1 MAKTILILAANPSD
15 THRLRLDQEVRDIQ
29 AGLERARRRDDFVL
43 KQAWA
48 VRPVDLRRAILDHK
62 PAIVHFCGHG
72 GGREG
77 IALEDDS
84 GNARL
89 VSTEALAGLFAL
101 FASSV
106 ECVVLN
112 ACYSAV
118 QAEAI
123 AEHIPHVIGMS
134 QAISDQAAMEFAV
147 ALYDGLAA
155 GESAAFAYQLACN
168 ALQLAGIP
176 EHQTPVL
183 KSKSQSPQNS

>member
-1 MAKTILILAANPSD
+1 MCI
-15 THRLRLDQEVRDIQ
+15 RD
-29 AGLERARRRDDFVL
+29 R
-43 KQAWA
+43 
-48 VRPVDLRRAILDHK
+48 
-62 PAIVHFCGHG
+62 
-72 GGREG
+72 
-77 IALEDDS
+77 
-84 GNARL
+84 

-147 ALYDGLAA
+147 AL
-155 GESAAFAYQLACN
+155 
-168 ALQLAGIP
+168 
-176 EHQTPVL
+176 
-183 KSKSQSPQNS
+183 